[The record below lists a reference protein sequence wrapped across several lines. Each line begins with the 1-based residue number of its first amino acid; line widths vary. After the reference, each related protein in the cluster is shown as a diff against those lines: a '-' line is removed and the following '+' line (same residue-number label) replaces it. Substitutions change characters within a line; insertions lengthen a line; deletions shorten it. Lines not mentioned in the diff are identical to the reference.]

1 MSFHYMIDKSK
12 QEMEFLVTTEGLL
25 FQDENVKK
33 FYLIIKYFILDLL
46 ENIWNIY
53 NDNLDEYK
61 LLIDEYTKNELE
73 SVFNQLIKKFPKLN
87 EDFTY
92 IIDLYKKFIYK
103 DELIFI
109 KSSDIYIFLK
119 CFLKKL
125 IPIKQIQN
133 GSYFSF
139 HSIEQDFILRD
150 IFRQTLFM
158 DCLEIDGEKQMEL
171 PPDIKQEQDSFVSI
185 LKKTIIEDKVIEINS
200 DEKPLEQGLEKI
212 PLAECT
218 KQIEEITPSQTT
230 FPSNN
235 DNKEIIKEDKLDDFK
250 IINDDFVLSD
260 NESITEDDSISRVME
275 KMYLNTLQDQPKKK
289 IKKIIL
295 T

>member
-1 MSFHYMIDKSK
+1 MTDKSK

-25 FQDENVKK
+25 FQDESVKK

-61 LLIDEYTKNELE
+61 LLIQEYTKDELN
-73 SVFNQLIKKFPKLN
+73 SIFNQLIKKFPKLN
-87 EDFTY
+87 DDFIY

-103 DELIFI
+103 DEPIFI
-109 KSSDIYIFLK
+109 KSPDIYIFLK

-158 DCLEIDGEKQMEL
+158 DCLEIDNEKHKPTEL
-171 PPDIKQEQDSFVSI
+171 LPVFETKKEDSIVSSTIKE
-185 LKKTIIEDKVIEINS
+185 TIIEKES
-200 DEKPLEQGLEKI
+200 EKQFETILKTPLETLLETPSEILKEKCQEKI
-212 PLAECT
+212 EDILPL
-218 KQIEEITPSQTT
+218 QTT
-230 FPSNN
+230 IPCE
-235 DNKEIIKEDKLDDFK
+235 DDKLDTK
-250 IINDDFVLSD
+250 IDDFVLSD

>member
-1 MSFHYMIDKSK
+1 MTDKSK

-53 NDNLDEYK
+53 SDNLDEYK
-61 LLIDEYTKNELE
+61 LLIEEYTKDELN
-73 SVFNQLIKKFPKLN
+73 SIFNQLIKKFPKLN
-87 EDFTY
+87 DDFIY

-103 DELIFI
+103 DEPIFI
-109 KSSDIYIFLK
+109 KSPDISNFLK

-158 DCLEIDGEKQMEL
+158 DCLEIDNEKPKPTEL
-171 PPDIKQEQDSFVSI
+171 LPVFETKKEDSIVLFTIKE
-185 LKKTIIEDKVIEINS
+185 TIIEKES
-200 DEKPLEQGLEKI
+200 E
-212 PLAECT
+212 
-218 KQIEEITPSQTT
+218 KQIETILKTPLETPSEILKEKCQEKIEDILPLQTT
-230 FPSNN
+230 IPCE
-235 DNKEIIKEDKLDDFK
+235 DDKLDTK
-250 IINDDFVLSD
+250 IDDFVLSD

>member
-1 MSFHYMIDKSK
+1 MTDKSK

-53 NDNLDEYK
+53 NENLEEYK
-61 LLIDEYTKNELE
+61 LLIEEYTKDELE
-73 SVFNQLIKKFPKLN
+73 TIFNQLNKKFPKLN
-87 EDFTY
+87 DDLIY

-103 DELIFI
+103 DENIFV
-109 KSSDIYIFLK
+109 KSPDIYVFLK

-133 GSYFSF
+133 GSYFSL

-150 IFRQTLFM
+150 LFRQTLFM
-158 DCLEIDGEKQMEL
+158 DCLEIQPKQLEVQEVLIQPL
-171 PPDIKQEQDSFVSI
+171 P
-185 LKKTIIEDKVIEINS
+185 LNIIINEDKKEFAEKDKTVITKIS
-200 DEKPLEQGLEKI
+200 LTEKKELVLLEREETEETEEK
-212 PLAECT
+212 
-218 KQIEEITPSQTT
+218 KDT
-230 FPSNN
+230 FPLQLTTPCEFE
-235 DNKEIIKEDKLDDFK
+235 KVEKLGTV
-250 IINDDFVLSD
+250 IDDFVLSD

-275 KMYLNTLQDQPKKK
+275 KMYLNTLDQNPKKK

-295 T
+295 N